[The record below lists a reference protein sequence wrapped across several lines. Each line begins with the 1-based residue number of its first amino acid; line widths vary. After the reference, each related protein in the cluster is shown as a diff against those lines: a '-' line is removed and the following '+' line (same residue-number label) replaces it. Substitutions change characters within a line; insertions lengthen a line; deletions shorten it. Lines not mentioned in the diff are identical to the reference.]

1 MDLKNVNFKKSLGQ
15 NFLIDK
21 NIVDKIINSAQ
32 IDKETLVIEIGP
44 GSGAL
49 SKSIASLCGNLIC
62 YEIDKSLKTILDE
75 KLADFNNV
83 LVKYE
88 DFLNADVLKDIKDYS
103 YKKLIVVANLP
114 YYVTTPI
121 INKLIIDNIMP
132 SLMVLMVQKEV
143 ADRFC
148 AKKSSKNYN
157 SLSVFLQYHYDINP
171 LFIVSNN
178 CFIPKPKV
186 DSCVVRFK
194 LKDEKLPVNDIN
206 KFYKLIRDSFRF
218 KRKNLKN
225 NLSSYDLDKVNLIL
239 SKYGFD
245 LTARAEELDL
255 NIFVDIANNI

>member
-1 MDLKNVNFKKSLGQ
+1 MWLLAGWDRARR
-15 NFLIDK
+15 
-21 NIVDKIINSAQ
+21 DKILAETQFATTGYYQDGKKINRPQFITDRINRNTGIQTSQ
-32 IDKETLVIEIGP
+32 
-44 GSGAL
+44 
-49 SKSIASLCGNLIC
+49 GN
-62 YEIDKSLKTILDE
+62 
-75 KLADFNNV
+75 
-83 LVKYE
+83 
-88 DFLNADVLKDIKDYS
+88 KDIKDYS

-157 SLSVFLQYHYDINP
+157 SLSIFLQYHYDINP